1 MIQEVHWHGE
11 DDGGVVLGS
20 DTAQG
25 LKVPELQLQSSGYNI
40 RAREEAD
47 LGDARA
53 GRPPPPLLLK
63 KGQRFMSPLPLIL
76 KRPLAVIYLQGR
88 GALGNN
94 VSSFPQG
101 S

>member
-63 KGQRFMSPLPLIL
+63 KRPKIYESTTAYTKKAARCDLPA
-76 KRPLAVIYLQGR
+76 RPR
-88 GALGNN
+88 
-94 VSSFPQG
+94 SSRQ
-101 S
+101 